1 MLTSPLAI
9 VAVLCAAVA
18 VSEWLAR
25 NTPLRHVGTALLVI
39 VVTALLANGGVIP
52 TVGADMPVYDAL
64 FDEVIGFGIFWLLL
78 GVRLGEI
85 ARAGPAMLGMFAV
98 GAVGIVVGV
107 TAAMTTIGAV
117 HFGEHAAGLGAM
129 FVGTYTGGSV
139 NFNTLAD
146 LYRIDETPALFAGA
160 AVVDSLMTTVWMVVG
175 VAVPRWLRPLPEPAL
190 DGDETVLEALEHGEH
205 AEPDLGI
212 DDDTESLHP
221 LDTAL
226 AIGLAAGAYALS
238 RALPTGALG
247 VAVPLHPN
255 ILLTIIALVLAQ
267 IPLVA
272 RLAGTR
278 TLGMFAI
285 YLFLAG
291 IGALCDVEALAE
303 VGAIGGWLLLVVTV
317 ALAVHGALVFGVAR
331 LFGVSPEVASVA
343 SQACVGGGS
352 SALALARSLGRKDLV
367 LPSILVGSLG
377 TASGTF
383 VGMVVGSTLLGGAT
397 VG

>member
-1 MLTSPLAI
+1 MTILESPMAL
-9 VAVLCAAVA
+9 VAALCACVA

-25 NTPLRHVGTALLVI
+25 HTFLRHVGTALLVI

-52 TVGADMPVYDAL
+52 TVGGDVPVYDAL

-85 ARAGPAMLGMFAV
+85 RRAGPTMLGMFAL
-98 GAVGIVVGV
+98 GAVGIVAGV
-107 TAAMTTIGAV
+107 FASMLLIGGAER
-117 HFGEHAAGLGAM
+117 FGDQAPGLGAM

-146 LYRIDETPALFAGA
+146 LFRVDETPALFAGA

-175 VAVPRWLRPLPEPAL
+175 VAIPRWLRPLPAPEL
-190 DGDETVLEALEHGEH
+190 DTPIEEELAH
-205 AEPDLGI
+205 ADPDLGL
-212 DDDTESLHP
+212 DDDTEHLHP

-226 AIGLAAGAYALS
+226 AIGLAAGAFALS
-238 RALPTGALG
+238 RVLPDGVLG
-247 VAVPLHPN
+247 VAIPLHPN
-255 ILLTIIALVLAQ
+255 ILLTIIALILAQ
-267 IPLVA
+267 VPLIA
-272 RLAGTR
+272 RLRGTR
-278 TLGMFAI
+278 TLGMFAV

-291 IGALCDVEALAE
+291 IGALCDVAALAE
-303 VGAIGGWLLLVVTV
+303 VGAIGVWLLLLVVV
-317 ALAVHGALVFGVAR
+317 ALTLHGLLVFGAAR
-331 LFGVSPEVASVA
+331 LLGISPEVASVA

-367 LPSILVGSLG
+367 LPAILIGSLG
-377 TASGTF
+377 TAAGTF
-383 VGMVVGSTLLGGAT
+383 LGMWVGTLLGGTT